1 MIRWFCRLLLLMTL
15 ASVTIFAAAQETTT
29 ADPEPPRPIPATTA
43 QSDGLLLERYFTSLQ
58 QGQVGLLRLTGDDI
72 QEARALFRGK
82 QYPFYELVGDG
93 WYALLVADIDAQ
105 PRDYNLAV
113 LVRLADGREVTFDGL
128 LTVTTGGWVRQNFEV
143 PPALSYLTDPAIE
156 RNEYARLDALME
168 SPRPE
173 RLWAERLWS
182 LPLDAP
188 LTSGFGQYRILNQN
202 VQTRH
207 TGWDHSAP
215 VGTPVQAIASG
226 EVVYAGLLDIRGNY
240 VFIDHGWGVYSG
252 YAHLSQVNVE
262 RGQSIAQGQVIG
274 ASGNTGRSSGPHLH
288 WEIAVNGEWVDG
300 LLFIETWLP

>member
-1 MIRWFCRLLLLMTL
+1 MIRWFARCLLLVSLF
-15 ASVTIFAAAQETTT
+15 FATVFAIAQ
-29 ADPEPPRPIPATTA
+29 DEPAEAPRPIPTTTA
-43 QSDGLLLERYFTSLQ
+43 QSDGLLLERYFTALQ
-58 QGQVGLLRLTGDDI
+58 QGQVGLMRLSGEGI
-72 QEARALFRGK
+72 EEARILFRSK
-82 QYPFYELVGDG
+82 QYPFYPLGEDG

-105 PRDYNLAV
+105 PRDYNFSV
-113 LVRLADGREVTFDGL
+113 LVRRADGGEVSFDGL
-128 LTVTTGGWVRQNFEV
+128 VTVESGAFVRQLFEV
-143 PPALSYLTDPAIE
+143 PPALAYLTDPAIE

-168 SPRPE
+168 APRAE
-173 RLWAERLWS
+173 RLWQERLWS
-182 LPLDAP
+182 LPLNAP

-226 EVVYAGLLDIRGNY
+226 EVTFAGRLDIRGNY

-252 YAHLSQVNVE
+252 YAHLSQINVE
-262 RGQSIAQGQVIG
+262 RGMSIEVGQLIG

-288 WEIAVNGEWVDG
+288 WEVAVNGEWVDS